1 MNRSILADMLSDEYE
16 IIEAEDGGR
25 AVEVLRKYESEIDLL
40 LLDIVMP
47 NMDGFEVLEVM
58 NQNHWI
64 NDVPVIMISAETAST
79 HVERAYGLGCTDF
92 ISRPFDALVVH
103 RRVTN
108 TILLYGKQKK
118 LVGLLADQI
127 YEKEQQNAMM
137 IEILSNIVEFRNGE
151 SGLHVR
157 HVRLLTEMLLDHLM
171 DKTDRYGLTR
181 NDIVLISN
189 ASALHDIGKISI
201 PSEILNKPGRL
212 TKEEFEVMKSHTVI
226 GGQMMDDLPDY
237 QTEPLV
243 KVAREICR
251 WHHERYDG
259 RGYPDGL
266 EGESIPIAAQ
276 IVALADVYD
285 ALTSA
290 RVYKPPFSHEKAVE
304 MILNGECGVFN
315 PLLLECL
322 TDMADTLDEKLN
334 SSAQSDR
341 IEMRS
346 VAEELHRHEE
356 LSASERTLQLLEHE
370 RMKFSFF
377 AAMSQEIQ
385 FEYTTTPPM
394 ASLNAWGAERTGLK
408 ETVMDPVRSAEVR
421 KIISQ
426 NDMDG
431 LVRALRSTTPAQP
444 VVRYE
449 CPLNIGG
456 EARWSRIIARAT
468 WSADEPPRY
477 TGAIGKA
484 TDIHDSR
491 MKLEKLEREATH
503 DTLTGLLNHAAA
515 RKQIQTLL
523 EEYPKGSFAMAILD
537 LDHFK
542 SANDTYGHMFGDQV
556 LKYLAGKLRESI
568 RGADIA
574 ARVGGDE
581 FLIFLEYHGELAPV
595 IERIFSALTSGSYE
609 NFPISVSMGVC
620 RTEKVGCNYE
630 SLFHAADQALYAVKR
645 SGRGSF
651 QFFDQTMQDMQDKL
665 SVSAI
670 SHIDSEGAQE
680 AGHKKGE

>member
-1 MNRSILADMLSDEYE
+1 M
-16 IIEAEDGGR
+16 
-25 AVEVLRKYESEIDLL
+25 
-40 LLDIVMP
+40 
-47 NMDGFEVLEVM
+47 
-58 NQNHWI
+58 
-64 NDVPVIMISAETAST
+64 
-79 HVERAYGLGCTDF
+79 
-92 ISRPFDALVVH
+92 
-103 RRVTN
+103 
-108 TILLYGKQKK
+108 
-118 LVGLLADQI
+118 
-127 YEKEQQNAMM
+127 
-137 IEILSNIVEFRNGE
+137 
-151 SGLHVR
+151 
-157 HVRLLTEMLLDHLM
+157 
-171 DKTDRYGLTR
+171 
-181 NDIVLISN
+181 
-189 ASALHDIGKISI
+189 
-201 PSEILNKPGRL
+201 
-212 TKEEFEVMKSHTVI
+212 
-226 GGQMMDDLPDY
+226 
-237 QTEPLV
+237 
-243 KVAREICR
+243 
-251 WHHERYDG
+251 
-259 RGYPDGL
+259 
-266 EGESIPIAAQ
+266 
-276 IVALADVYD
+276 
-285 ALTSA
+285 
-290 RVYKPPFSHEKAVE
+290 
-304 MILNGECGVFN
+304 
-315 PLLLECL
+315 
-322 TDMADTLDEKLN
+322 
-334 SSAQSDR
+334 
-341 IEMRS
+341 
-346 VAEELHRHEE
+346 
-356 LSASERTLQLLEHE
+356 
-370 RMKFSFF
+370 
-377 AAMSQEIQ
+377 
-385 FEYTTTPPM
+385 
-394 ASLNAWGAERTGLK
+394 
-408 ETVMDPVRSAEVR
+408 
-421 KIISQ
+421 
-426 NDMDG
+426 
-431 LVRALRSTTPAQP
+431 
-444 VVRYE
+444 VRYE

-670 SHIDSEGAQE
+670 SPIDSEGAQE

>member
-1 MNRSILADMLSDEYE
+1 
-16 IIEAEDGGR
+16 
-25 AVEVLRKYESEIDLL
+25 
-40 LLDIVMP
+40 
-47 NMDGFEVLEVM
+47 
-58 NQNHWI
+58 
-64 NDVPVIMISAETAST
+64 
-79 HVERAYGLGCTDF
+79 
-92 ISRPFDALVVH
+92 
-103 RRVTN
+103 
-108 TILLYGKQKK
+108 
-118 LVGLLADQI
+118 
-127 YEKEQQNAMM
+127 
-137 IEILSNIVEFRNGE
+137 
-151 SGLHVR
+151 
-157 HVRLLTEMLLDHLM
+157 
-171 DKTDRYGLTR
+171 
-181 NDIVLISN
+181 
-189 ASALHDIGKISI
+189 
-201 PSEILNKPGRL
+201 
-212 TKEEFEVMKSHTVI
+212 MKSHTVI

-670 SHIDSEGAQE
+670 SPIDSEGAQE